1 MQKNTFI
8 SIYFVDFFCQ
18 SNITAIDLTSLLKTR
33 AIYKRVSKTKP
44 LEGKDLEAAPFVYLL
59 FRILKFR
66 N

>member
-1 MQKNTFI
+1 MQKI
-8 SIYFVDFFCQ
+8 LLLVYFVDFFCQ
-18 SNITAIDLTSLLKTR
+18 LNINAIDLTSLLKAR
-33 AIYKRVSKTKP
+33 AIYKRVSKTKS